1 MQADSALTQATTATT
16 AMYHHYCTAQE
27 LALAA
32 ASAEIVLSLHDRD
45 QSEARGAW
53 VRSRR
58 DARIRADLLCTVQAC
73 ITSIQV
79 MLLLLHCNSILIVTI
94 RRSLDCEATEQP
106 TLELTLLTLRMCVR
120 VCKSA
125 IKCSVAAL
133 LLH

>member
-79 MLLLLHCNSILIVTI
+79 MLLLLHCNTFIITVC
-94 RRSLDCEATEQP
+94 SLNCEVRLQAAVV
-106 TLELTLLTLRMCVR
+106 LTLLTLPICVR
-120 VCKSA
+120 K
-125 IKCSVAAL
+125 L
-133 LLH
+133 